1 MILQLFRRLDPK
13 TIDGI
18 YGAIVVQARRP
29 VFYAG
34 LGVPDTVEGRF
45 DMIVLHVVLVLR
57 RLRREPCG
65 LDLAQGVFDA
75 FCRDLD
81 HNLREMGVGDLSV
94 PKKMQRFAEAFYGRQ
109 RAYEDALAAA
119 DPALL
124 GVALARNVFSGNGFS
139 GVHRLVDYTRRTA
152 AQLDALDGAALAAGR
167 LAFSDPDAILADAE
181 SIREFRQSFP

>member
-1 MILQLFRRLDPK
+1 MILQLFRRIDAK
-13 TIDGI
+13 TFDSL
-18 YGAIVVQARRP
+18 YGAIVAQARQP

-45 DMIVLHVVLVLR
+45 EMIVLHLVLVLR
-57 RLRREPCG
+57 RLRRGPRG
-65 LDLAQGVFDA
+65 RDLTQGVFDA

-81 HNLREMGVGDLSV
+81 HNLRELGVGDLSV
-94 PKKMQRFAEAFYGRQ
+94 PKKMKRFAEAFYGRQ

-124 GVALARNVFSGNGFS
+124 GVALGRNVFSGNDLP
-139 GVHRLVDYTRRTA
+139 GVNRLADYTRGTA

-167 LAFSDPDAILADAE
+167 LAFSDPDAILADAQSVRE
-181 SIREFRQSFP
+181 IR

>member
-1 MILQLFRRLDPK
+1 MILQLFRRFSPK
-13 TIDGI
+13 TFDGI
-18 YGAIVVQARRP
+18 YGAVVAQARRP

-45 DMIVLHVVLVLR
+45 DMIVLHLVLVLR
-57 RLRREPCG
+57 RLRREPRG

-124 GVALARNVFSGNGFS
+124 GAALGRNVFSGNDPS
-139 GVHRLVDYTRRTA
+139 GINRLADYARRTA

-167 LAFSDPDAILADAE
+167 LAFSDPDAILADVE
-181 SIREFRQSFP
+181 PCRETR